1 MLWDFV
7 FWVGFVVSG
16 VLGFHYFRELG
27 DISQMFFRVKRRNL
41 VRVIRHE
48 YKLVTI
54 GCGAAALMF
63 YAHLLQGTGPTWV
76 FRIGIGMLL
85 LFYAFT
91 YVWLHVG
98 MRNVSRTAKYFGIDE
113 ARRFVS
119 PSNSVLVIENH
130 GIARAH
136 PDGHMLR
143 PHIAGNRKGFG
154 GEDVVVTYCG
164 MSNLG
169 VAYKPE
175 IQGQAVDLE
184 VMAQIGNNLIL
195 RDNRSGEPVQQI
207 LGKRERELDESP
219 GMQPWPIFR
228 MSFRGF
234 VKAYPDGKVFLY
246 LPSRN
251 PLLKVLDTAQDMM
264 FTWGITAQHRVEAPV
279 IDNMTHSDD
288 RLPNKTY
295 VWGINIGED
304 AVCYTDDFLIR
315 NDRPVNAT
323 IGGHS
328 IAGSYDPEYE
338 SMGFWYNDSG
348 RPVTEIDFFGMSDQ
362 GQLRRVETLK
372 PGMFWHV
379 WVEYFPHTDINRVD
393 TDVREAA

>member
-1 MLWDFV
+1 MLWDIV
-7 FWVGFVVSG
+7 FWVGFAVSG

-27 DISQMFFRVKRRNL
+27 DISQMFFRIKRHNL

-48 YKLVTI
+48 YKLVTA
-54 GCGAAALMF
+54 GCGAAALMA
-63 YAHLLQGTGPTWV
+63 YAHLHQGSGSSWV
-76 FRIGIGMLL
+76 FWIGVGMFL

-130 GIARAH
+130 GVARAH
-136 PDGHMLR
+136 PDGQMLR
-143 PHIAGNRKGFG
+143 PHIAGNREGFG
-154 GEDVVVTYCG
+154 GADVVVTYCG
-164 MSNLG
+164 MSHLG
-169 VAYKPE
+169 VAYRPE
-175 IQGQAVDLE
+175 IEGQNVDLE

-207 LGKRERELDESP
+207 LGKRERELDESA
-219 GMQPWPIFR
+219 GMPPWPIFR
-228 MSFRGF
+228 MTFRGF
-234 VKAYPDGKVFLY
+234 EKAFPDGSVFLY
-246 LPSRN
+246 PPSRN

-264 FTWGITAQHRVEAPV
+264 FTWGVTTQHRVEVPV
-279 IDNMTHSDD
+279 VDNMTHSDD

-295 VWGINIGED
+295 VWGIHIGKD

-315 NDRPVNAT
+315 NDGPVNAT

-328 IAGSYDPEYE
+328 IVGSYDPGFE
-338 SMGFWYNDSG
+338 SIGFWYNDSA
-348 RPVTEIDFFGMSDQ
+348 RPVTEIDFYGMSDK

-379 WVEYFPHTDINRVD
+379 WVEYFPHTDINR
-393 TDVREAA
+393 TDPGVRAVA